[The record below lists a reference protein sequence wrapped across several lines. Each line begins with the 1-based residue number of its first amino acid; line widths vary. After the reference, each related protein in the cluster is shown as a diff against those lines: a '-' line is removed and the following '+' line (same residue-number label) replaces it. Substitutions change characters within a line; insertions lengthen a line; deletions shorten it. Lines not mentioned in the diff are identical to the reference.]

1 MGEVYQG
8 KTNGPR
14 PIINKHMENTPK
26 NVPEQTESSPNDAAG
41 LLFSGKVKIF
51 DVESGEILVEQRS
64 E

>member
-1 MGEVYQG
+1 
-8 KTNGPR
+8 
-14 PIINKHMENTPK
+14 MENTPK